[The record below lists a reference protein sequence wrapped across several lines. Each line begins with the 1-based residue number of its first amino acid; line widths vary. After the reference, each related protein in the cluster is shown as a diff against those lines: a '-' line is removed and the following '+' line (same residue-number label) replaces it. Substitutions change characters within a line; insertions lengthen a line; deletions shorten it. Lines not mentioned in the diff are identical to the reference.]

1 MSLHEYPKK
10 PGISRFVAPWDTSGW
25 YFMAEHF
32 APGCRIYSNA
42 DITVTECPEILMG
55 CDYIVTYDSAT
66 DGFDDKQEVD
76 FFIEQ
81 TGEVYAAL
89 DADAPAD
96 FPTGFARTDL
106 VVRTDAGDTYRL
118 FMRPYARGAHV
129 HLDAFSSPG
138 RHFFVAFRPTET
150 ETKKPLPE
158 AKRFSVAERHETRE
172 TCWFVHDC
180 FARANLSGYDCRG
193 DVRVCAEADNPKRHY
208 LRLQSGAGIS
218 CACETSGQDELSMA
232 LDVPA
237 GTAALNFAGVTV
249 QLGSAQASINGQ
261 NVPDIADKGYG
272 VKEGIPQLILA
283 GASVDDVYV
292 IVLFSTFVGMMQ
304 GEGASILKFVNIPIS
319 IFLGIAIGLLI
330 GVLLA
335 YFFKKMH
342 IRDTSKVLIILS
354 ISFLLVVMEDKLLT
368 PITFSALI
376 AIMFIGIGLQKKR
389 ETVAKRLSVKYG
401 KLWVAAEVFLFVL
414 VGATVNIGYLGKVGV
429 KALIVIIGALVF
441 RMFGVFVCLL
451 GTSLKRKERLF
462 TMLAYTPKA
471 TVQAAIGGI
480 PLALGFT
487 CGDLVLTV
495 AVLAIVLT
503 APLGAFAIDLSYKK
517 LLNR

>member
-1 MSLHEYPKK
+1 MLLSISLILILGMFMGWICQKIKLPSLLGMLITGIVLGPYVLNMLDDSIL
-10 PGISRFVAPWDTSGW
+10 GISAELRKIALIIILTRAGLGLDLSGLKKIGRPAVLMCFVPASFELIGMILLAPK
-25 YFMAEHF
+25 
-32 APGCRIYSNA
+32 
-42 DITVTECPEILMG
+42 LMG
-55 CDYIVTYDSAT
+55 LTVL
-66 DGFDDKQEVD
+66 E
-76 FFIEQ
+76 
-81 TGEVYAAL
+81 AAIMGAVL
-89 DADAPAD
+89 AAVSPA
-96 FPTGFARTDL
+96 
-106 VVRTDAGDTYRL
+106 VVVPRMVKL
-118 FMRPYARGAHV
+118 M
-129 HLDAFSSPG
+129 
-138 RHFFVAFRPTET
+138 
-150 ETKKPLPE
+150 
-158 AKRFSVAERHETRE
+158 
-172 TCWFVHDC
+172 
-180 FARANLSGYDCRG
+180 
-193 DVRVCAEADNPKRHY
+193 
-208 LRLQSGAGIS
+208 
-218 CACETSGQDELSMA
+218 DE
-232 LDVPA
+232 
-237 GTAALNFAGVTV
+237 
-249 QLGSAQASINGQ
+249 
-261 NVPDIADKGYG
+261 GYG
-272 VKEGIPQLILA
+272 VNEGIPQLILA

-354 ISFLLVVMEDKLLT
+354 ISFLLVVMEDKLST

-389 ETVAKRLSVKYG
+389 KTVAKRLSVKYG

-495 AVLAIVLT
+495 AVLEIVLT

>member
-1 MSLHEYPKK
+1 MLLSISLILILGMFMGWICQKIKLPRLLGMLITGIVLGPYVLNLLDDSIL
-10 PGISRFVAPWDTSGW
+10 GISAELRKIALIIILTRAGLGLDLAGLKKIGRPAVLMCFVPASFELIGMILLAPK
-25 YFMAEHF
+25 
-32 APGCRIYSNA
+32 
-42 DITVTECPEILMG
+42 LMG
-55 CDYIVTYDSAT
+55 LTVL
-66 DGFDDKQEVD
+66 E
-76 FFIEQ
+76 
-81 TGEVYAAL
+81 AAIMGAVL
-89 DADAPAD
+89 AAVSPA
-96 FPTGFARTDL
+96 
-106 VVRTDAGDTYRL
+106 VVVPRMVKL
-118 FMRPYARGAHV
+118 M
-129 HLDAFSSPG
+129 
-138 RHFFVAFRPTET
+138 
-150 ETKKPLPE
+150 
-158 AKRFSVAERHETRE
+158 
-172 TCWFVHDC
+172 
-180 FARANLSGYDCRG
+180 
-193 DVRVCAEADNPKRHY
+193 
-208 LRLQSGAGIS
+208 
-218 CACETSGQDELSMA
+218 DE
-232 LDVPA
+232 
-237 GTAALNFAGVTV
+237 
-249 QLGSAQASINGQ
+249 
-261 NVPDIADKGYG
+261 GYG
-272 VKEGIPQLILA
+272 VNEGIPQLILA

-354 ISFLLVVMEDKLLT
+354 ISFLLVVMEDKLST

>member
-1 MSLHEYPKK
+1 MLLSISLILILGMFMGWICQKIKLPSLLGMLITGIVLGPYVLNLLDDSIL
-10 PGISRFVAPWDTSGW
+10 GISAELRKIALIIILTRAGLGLDLSGLKKIGRPAVLMCFVPASFELIGMILLAPK
-25 YFMAEHF
+25 
-32 APGCRIYSNA
+32 
-42 DITVTECPEILMG
+42 LMG
-55 CDYIVTYDSAT
+55 LTVL
-66 DGFDDKQEVD
+66 E
-76 FFIEQ
+76 
-81 TGEVYAAL
+81 AAIMGAVL
-89 DADAPAD
+89 AAVSPA
-96 FPTGFARTDL
+96 
-106 VVRTDAGDTYRL
+106 VVVPRMVKL
-118 FMRPYARGAHV
+118 M
-129 HLDAFSSPG
+129 
-138 RHFFVAFRPTET
+138 
-150 ETKKPLPE
+150 
-158 AKRFSVAERHETRE
+158 
-172 TCWFVHDC
+172 
-180 FARANLSGYDCRG
+180 
-193 DVRVCAEADNPKRHY
+193 
-208 LRLQSGAGIS
+208 
-218 CACETSGQDELSMA
+218 DE
-232 LDVPA
+232 
-237 GTAALNFAGVTV
+237 
-249 QLGSAQASINGQ
+249 
-261 NVPDIADKGYG
+261 GYG
-272 VKEGIPQLILA
+272 VNEGIPQLILA

-354 ISFLLVVMEDKLLT
+354 ISFLLVVMEDKLST

-480 PLALGFT
+480 PLAIGFT

>member
-1 MSLHEYPKK
+1 MLLSISLILILGMFMGWICQKIKLPSLLGMLITGIVLGPYVLNLLDDSIL
-10 PGISRFVAPWDTSGW
+10 GISAELRKIALIIILTRAGLGLDLSGLKKIGRPAVLMCFVPASFELIGMILLAPK
-25 YFMAEHF
+25 
-32 APGCRIYSNA
+32 
-42 DITVTECPEILMG
+42 LMG
-55 CDYIVTYDSAT
+55 LTVL
-66 DGFDDKQEVD
+66 E
-76 FFIEQ
+76 
-81 TGEVYAAL
+81 AAIMGAVL
-89 DADAPAD
+89 AAVSPA
-96 FPTGFARTDL
+96 
-106 VVRTDAGDTYRL
+106 VVVPRMVKL
-118 FMRPYARGAHV
+118 M
-129 HLDAFSSPG
+129 
-138 RHFFVAFRPTET
+138 
-150 ETKKPLPE
+150 
-158 AKRFSVAERHETRE
+158 
-172 TCWFVHDC
+172 
-180 FARANLSGYDCRG
+180 
-193 DVRVCAEADNPKRHY
+193 
-208 LRLQSGAGIS
+208 
-218 CACETSGQDELSMA
+218 DE
-232 LDVPA
+232 
-237 GTAALNFAGVTV
+237 
-249 QLGSAQASINGQ
+249 
-261 NVPDIADKGYG
+261 GYG
-272 VKEGIPQLILA
+272 VNEGIPQLILA

-354 ISFLLVVMEDKLLT
+354 ISFLLVVMEDKLST

-429 KALIVIIGALVF
+429 KVLIVIIGALVF

>member
-1 MSLHEYPKK
+1 MLLSISLILILGMFMGWICQKIKLPSLLGMLITGIVLGPYVLNLLDDSIL
-10 PGISRFVAPWDTSGW
+10 GISAELRKIALIIILTRAGLGLDLSGLKKIGRPAVLMCFVPASFELIGMILLAPK
-25 YFMAEHF
+25 
-32 APGCRIYSNA
+32 
-42 DITVTECPEILMG
+42 LMG
-55 CDYIVTYDSAT
+55 LTVL
-66 DGFDDKQEVD
+66 E
-76 FFIEQ
+76 
-81 TGEVYAAL
+81 AAIMGAVL
-89 DADAPAD
+89 AAVSPA
-96 FPTGFARTDL
+96 
-106 VVRTDAGDTYRL
+106 VVVPRMVKL
-118 FMRPYARGAHV
+118 M
-129 HLDAFSSPG
+129 
-138 RHFFVAFRPTET
+138 
-150 ETKKPLPE
+150 
-158 AKRFSVAERHETRE
+158 
-172 TCWFVHDC
+172 
-180 FARANLSGYDCRG
+180 
-193 DVRVCAEADNPKRHY
+193 
-208 LRLQSGAGIS
+208 
-218 CACETSGQDELSMA
+218 DE
-232 LDVPA
+232 
-237 GTAALNFAGVTV
+237 
-249 QLGSAQASINGQ
+249 
-261 NVPDIADKGYG
+261 GYG
-272 VKEGIPQLILA
+272 VNEGIPQLILA

-304 GEGASILKFVNIPIS
+304 GEGASIFKFVNIPIS

-354 ISFLLVVMEDKLLT
+354 ISFLLVVMEDKLST

-495 AVLAIVLT
+495 VVLAIVLT

>member
-1 MSLHEYPKK
+1 MLLSISLILILGMFMGWICQKIKLPSLLGMLITGIVLGPYVLNLLDDSIL
-10 PGISRFVAPWDTSGW
+10 GISAELRKIALIIILTRAGLGLDLSGLKKIGRPAVLMCFVPASFELIGMILLAPK
-25 YFMAEHF
+25 
-32 APGCRIYSNA
+32 
-42 DITVTECPEILMG
+42 LMG
-55 CDYIVTYDSAT
+55 LTVL
-66 DGFDDKQEVD
+66 E
-76 FFIEQ
+76 
-81 TGEVYAAL
+81 AAIMGAVL
-89 DADAPAD
+89 AAVSPA
-96 FPTGFARTDL
+96 
-106 VVRTDAGDTYRL
+106 VVVPRMVKL
-118 FMRPYARGAHV
+118 M
-129 HLDAFSSPG
+129 
-138 RHFFVAFRPTET
+138 
-150 ETKKPLPE
+150 
-158 AKRFSVAERHETRE
+158 
-172 TCWFVHDC
+172 
-180 FARANLSGYDCRG
+180 
-193 DVRVCAEADNPKRHY
+193 
-208 LRLQSGAGIS
+208 
-218 CACETSGQDELSMA
+218 DE
-232 LDVPA
+232 
-237 GTAALNFAGVTV
+237 
-249 QLGSAQASINGQ
+249 
-261 NVPDIADKGYG
+261 GYG
-272 VKEGIPQLILA
+272 VNEGIPQLILA

-342 IRDTSKVLIILS
+342 IRDMSKVLIILS
-354 ISFLLVVMEDKLLT
+354 ISFLLVVMEDKLST

>member
-1 MSLHEYPKK
+1 MLLSISLILILGMFMGWICQKIKLPSLLGMLITGIVLGPYVLNLLDDSIL
-10 PGISRFVAPWDTSGW
+10 GISAELRKIALIMILTRAGLGLDLSGLKKIGRPAVLMCFVPASFELIGMILLAPK
-25 YFMAEHF
+25 
-32 APGCRIYSNA
+32 
-42 DITVTECPEILMG
+42 LMG
-55 CDYIVTYDSAT
+55 LTVL
-66 DGFDDKQEVD
+66 E
-76 FFIEQ
+76 
-81 TGEVYAAL
+81 AAIMGAVL
-89 DADAPAD
+89 AAVSPA
-96 FPTGFARTDL
+96 
-106 VVRTDAGDTYRL
+106 VVVPRMVKL
-118 FMRPYARGAHV
+118 M
-129 HLDAFSSPG
+129 
-138 RHFFVAFRPTET
+138 
-150 ETKKPLPE
+150 
-158 AKRFSVAERHETRE
+158 
-172 TCWFVHDC
+172 
-180 FARANLSGYDCRG
+180 
-193 DVRVCAEADNPKRHY
+193 
-208 LRLQSGAGIS
+208 
-218 CACETSGQDELSMA
+218 DE
-232 LDVPA
+232 
-237 GTAALNFAGVTV
+237 
-249 QLGSAQASINGQ
+249 
-261 NVPDIADKGYG
+261 GYG
-272 VKEGIPQLILA
+272 VNEGIPQLILA

-354 ISFLLVVMEDKLLT
+354 ISFLLVVMEDKLST